1 MHLPPGGY
9 TYNTPGGYTYNTPS
23 AMKYNTA
30 HLPPGGHIHNTPFAM
45 RYITADL
52 PPGGHI
58 HDTPSAVKYIT
69 VCLSPREHIH
79 SMHSAMI
86 YITVCPSSRRNIH
99 SMTSAINRPLI
110 ALLHLITIIFLK
122 ILYYEG
128 HILASIL
135 KIVTNEVASFMQQQY
150 TTDRSMSV
158 PNAPSQSIFFHTH
171 AIVCQTSWCSLLC
184 GWHTPLGNTGS
195 SIAQCMELMRT
206 YPGFWITE
214 INKNQNTETFI
225 RITKFK
231 DISSGGSRI
240 PREVANLLF
249 GQVIT
254 KNYMKMKNK
263 PEQVEGGTGGIPIAL
278 CIRI

>member
-1 MHLPPGGY
+1 MVHLPLGGH
-9 TYNTPGGYTYNTPS
+9 TYNTPS
-23 AMKYNTA
+23 AMKYITV
-30 HLPPGGHIHNTPFAM
+30 HLTPGGHIHNTPSTM

-52 PPGGHI
+52 PSGGYV

-79 SMHSAMI
+79 SMPSAMR
-86 YITVCPSSRRNIH
+86 YITVCLSSRGNIH

-122 ILYYEG
+122 ILYYGG

-150 TTDRSMSV
+150 TNDRSASV
-158 PNAPSQSIFFHTH
+158 PSAPSQSIFFHTY
-171 AIVCQTSWCSLLC
+171 AIVYQTSWCSLPC
-184 GWHTPLGNTGS
+184 GWHTPLGNARS

-206 YPGFWITE
+206 YPGFWITG
-214 INKNQNTETFI
+214 INNNQNTETFI

-240 PREVANLLF
+240 PRGVANLLF

-254 KNYMKMKNK
+254 KS
-263 PEQVEGGTGGIPIAL
+263 T
-278 CIRI
+278 

>member
-1 MHLPPGGY
+1 MHLP
-9 TYNTPGGYTYNTPS
+9 PGGYTYNTPS

-58 HDTPSAVKYIT
+58 HDTPSAVRYLT

-79 SMHSAMI
+79 SMLSAMR
-86 YITVCPSSRRNIH
+86 YITVCPSSRGNIH

-110 ALLHLITIIFLK
+110 TLLHLITIFFLK
-122 ILYYEG
+122 ILYYGG

-150 TTDRSMSV
+150 TNDRSISV
-158 PNAPSQSIFFHTH
+158 PSAPSESIFSQTH
-171 AIVCQTSWCSLLC
+171 AIVCQTNWCPLLC
-184 GWHTPLGNTGS
+184 DWRPPLGNAGS

-206 YPGFWITE
+206 YPCFWITG
-214 INKNQNTETFI
+214 INNNQNTETSI

-231 DISSGGSRI
+231 D
-240 PREVANLLF
+240 
-249 GQVIT
+249 
-254 KNYMKMKNK
+254 MKN
-263 PEQVEGGTGGIPIAL
+263 
-278 CIRI
+278 